1 MKRFILTEEEKKDI
15 LSKYTEADDR
25 ILIYLRRN
33 FPVYEVPQEFQD
45 IFGKYR
51 MLVDDKSIQVRNN
64 FNNLVN
70 RIDNL
75 ISDEF
80 PDVDDKRRRQTIKKY
95 VKYFEE

>member
-33 FPVYEVPQEFQD
+33 FPAYEVPQEFQD